1 MTAELGVA
9 DDEVP
14 CSTRWWGDPQS
25 DEKERES
32 TFLCFLSFSPS
43 LSLFPSIL
51 PSWPLTPPPFHLSSF
66 IKEIF
71 VNVIYLS
78 LKCNTYT
85 ETCTDP
91 KCTS

>member
-1 MTAELGVA
+1 MKAELGVA
-9 DDEVP
+9 DDAVP
-14 CSTRWWGDPQS
+14 CSTRWWGDPRLMR
-25 DEKERES
+25 KKRES

-51 PSWPLTPPPFHLSSF
+51 PSLPLTTPPFHLPSF